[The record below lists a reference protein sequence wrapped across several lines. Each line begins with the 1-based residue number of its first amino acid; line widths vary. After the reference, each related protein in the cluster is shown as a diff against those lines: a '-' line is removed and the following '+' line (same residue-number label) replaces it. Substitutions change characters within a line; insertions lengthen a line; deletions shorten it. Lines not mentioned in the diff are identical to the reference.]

1 MITYHQIKQI
11 TRKMAQQAVYV
22 GQLQETL
29 AQVNRLS
36 DLISGLGQEL
46 KRDQEKMSHEIRS
59 VEVLDE
65 ILKKHVYGKG
75 STVGGSGMTGIVG
88 DDGDGPAV
96 PGIHKTD
103 GDFDSKITNLMEP
116 RSFETLD
123 ANGLTGG
130 THMDMKSGEMN
141 GAARYS

>member
-1 MITYHQIKQI
+1 VITYHQIKQI
-11 TRKMAQQAVYV
+11 TRKMAEQAVYV

-36 DLISGLGQEL
+36 DLISGLGHEL

-75 STVGGSGMTGIVG
+75 STVDGNGITGIAT
-88 DDGDGPAV
+88 DDGDGPDV
-96 PGIHKTD
+96 PGTDKTG

-116 RSFETLD
+116 RSFEPLE
-123 ANGLTGG
+123 ASGLTGG
-130 THMDMKSGEMN
+130 MQMDMKSGDIN
-141 GAARYS
+141 GAIRYS